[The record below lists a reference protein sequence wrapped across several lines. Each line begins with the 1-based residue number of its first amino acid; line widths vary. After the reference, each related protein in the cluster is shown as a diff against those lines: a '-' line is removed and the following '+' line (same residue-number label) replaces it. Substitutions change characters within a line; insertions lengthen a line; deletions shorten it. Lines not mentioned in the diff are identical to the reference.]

1 MKTRALAL
9 FVCFVLVALGCN
21 TGVVTAN
28 LHDVL
33 ISEMTRWGGRPTVP
47 ENPATGPARWIIK
60 RDRFGTVL
68 YSADLTFKQVDE
80 YLARAFG
87 PPRKAG
93 ITADGHQQW
102 VIPATTAGVS
112 IWYAEADGGIRI
124 TVLKPLKVVE

>member
-1 MKTRALAL
+1 MKTRALVL
-9 FVCFVLVALGCN
+9 FVCFVLVAPGCN

-33 ISEMTRWGGRPTVP
+33 ISEMRRWGGRPTVP
-47 ENPATGPARWIIK
+47 ENPATGPAHWIIK

-124 TVLKPLKVVE
+124 TVLKPLKVAE